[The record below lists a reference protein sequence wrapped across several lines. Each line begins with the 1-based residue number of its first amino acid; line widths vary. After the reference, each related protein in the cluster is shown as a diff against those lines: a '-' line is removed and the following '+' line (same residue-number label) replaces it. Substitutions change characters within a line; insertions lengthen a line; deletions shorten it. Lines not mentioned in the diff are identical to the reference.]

1 MTPYLDTCLWLSI
14 EIYRYIS
21 LSTEIYRYLSL
32 SIAIYRYL
40 SKQSVE
46 WVHGIL
52 KVWLVP

>member
-40 SKQSVE
+40 SKQDRKSTRLNSS
-46 WVHGIL
+46 HT
-52 KVWLVP
+52 